1 MFRKHHNLFFLFFFY
16 IVGKQYKKRILIYI
30 VAEKKTSKKP
40 IGNITYWKKYK
51 ELGYII
57 LPSYKKHQNGFIIL
71 LYKNPNKVTHENYF
85 DMTDI
90 LWPKEDVLYRVS
102 YKELP
107 TEYGKN

>member
-1 MFRKHHNLFFLFFFY
+1 M
-16 IVGKQYKKRILIYI
+16 
-30 VAEKKTSKKP
+30 AEKKTSKKP